1 MDWALTL
8 SFAAALL
15 AIIDP
20 VGNVPFFVSYVG
32 QEKPAVQRWL
42 ALFLALTVLVMLQIF
57 FFTGEFILG
66 TFGVSMAA
74 FQIAGGILLLLIG
87 IDMVRGSR
95 TTAQD
100 KESSTNENTTF
111 GQARRRFRK
120 LLIPLGVPLFVGP
133 GSISTV
139 ILYGDRAP
147 DLATKLELSFVIAFV
162 ALVVFVCLCAGSGIR
177 KLLGD
182 AGLDVS
188 TRLLGLLLAA
198 IAVQFMLAGMS
209 QATNGFIVANPLA
222 ATQPAVTQ
230 PAAIPAVPDEPASV
244 R

>member
-8 SFAAALL
+8 SFTAALL

-20 VGNVPFFVSYVG
+20 VGNVPFFVGYVG

-42 ALFLALTVLVMLQIF
+42 ALFLALTVLVMLQLF
-57 FFTGEFILG
+57 FFSGMFILN

-74 FQIAGGILLLLIG
+74 FRIAGGILLLLIG
-87 IDMVRGSR
+87 INMVQGTR

-100 KESSTNENTTF
+100 KESSTSENTTF
-111 GQARRRFRK
+111 GQARMRFRK

-139 ILYGDRAP
+139 ILYADRTH

-162 ALVVFVCLCAGSGIR
+162 SMIVFLCLCTGQWIR

-198 IAVQFMLAGMS
+198 IAVQFMLAGLS
-209 QATNGFIVANPLA
+209 EATNGFIVASPPA
-222 ATQPAVTQ
+222 ATQPAQ
-230 PAAIPAVPDEPASV
+230 MN
-244 R
+244 

>member
-1 MDWALTL
+1 MEWALIL

-20 VGNVPFFVSYVG
+20 IGNLPFFVSYVG

-42 ALFLALTVLVMLQIF
+42 ALFLALTVLVMLQVF
-57 FFTGEFILG
+57 FFAGEYILI

-74 FQIAGGILLLLIG
+74 FRIAGGILLLLIG

-95 TTAQD
+95 ATAHDQ
-100 KESSTNENTTF
+100 ESSTSENTTF
-111 GQARRRFRK
+111 GQARRRFHK

-139 ILYGDRAP
+139 ILYGDRATS
-147 DLATKLELSFVIAFV
+147 LAAKLELSFVIAFV
-162 ALVVFVCLCAGSGIR
+162 ALIVFLCLCTGQWIR
-177 KLLGD
+177 KFLGD

-209 QATNGFIVANPLA
+209 EATNGFIVAPSPSTTQPA
-222 ATQPAVTQ
+222 MTQPAVI
-230 PAAIPAVPDEPASV
+230 PAATPAPTVTP
-244 R
+244 

>member
-42 ALFLALTVLVMLQIF
+42 ALFIALTVLVMLQVF
-57 FFTGEFILG
+57 FFAGGMILD

-74 FQIAGGILLLLIG
+74 FRIAGGILLLLIG
-87 IDMVRGSR
+87 IDMVRGHR
-95 TTAQD
+95 DTAKDQ
-100 KESSTNENTTF
+100 ESPNSESTTF
-111 GQARRRFRK
+111 GQARRRFHK

-139 ILYGDRAP
+139 ILYSDRAT
-147 DLATKLELSFVIAFV
+147 DIAMKLELSFVIAFV
-162 ALVVFVCLCAGSGIR
+162 SFIVFLCLCTGQWIR

-182 AGLDVS
+182 SGMDVS

-198 IAVQFMLAGMS
+198 IAVQFMLAGLS
-209 QATNGFIVANPLA
+209 EATNGFIVASPPA
-222 ATQPAVTQ
+222 ATQPAMVGN
-230 PAAIPAVPDEPASV
+230 E
-244 R
+244 